1 MEASVDTFVGDR
13 TGIEWLLGSAVEY
26 KKLESKKRRKNGRKK
41 ERKRGT
47 ENEEGKMNEMESS
60 QSPGDDSNK

>member
-13 TGIEWLLGSAVEY
+13 TGIEWLLGSTVEY
-26 KKLESKKRRKNGRKK
+26 KKLESKKTKEEWKK

>member
-13 TGIEWLLGSAVEY
+13 TGIEWLLGSTVEY

-41 ERKRGT
+41 ERGKRRR
-47 ENEEGKMNEMESS
+47 EDERNGK
-60 QSPGDDSNK
+60 QSVTGR